1 MKSNL
6 EMDQVKI
13 KRKNRRSSETDRTV
27 RTATR
32 PTTQDFQDRKGSEE
46 SRKIKEASG
55 NGWLVKTIVGG
66 GGSKFF
72 RTSNW

>member
-13 KRKNRRSSETDRTV
+13 KRKNRRSSEMDRTV

-46 SRKIKEASG
+46 S
-55 NGWLVKTIVGG
+55 
-66 GGSKFF
+66 
-72 RTSNW
+72 